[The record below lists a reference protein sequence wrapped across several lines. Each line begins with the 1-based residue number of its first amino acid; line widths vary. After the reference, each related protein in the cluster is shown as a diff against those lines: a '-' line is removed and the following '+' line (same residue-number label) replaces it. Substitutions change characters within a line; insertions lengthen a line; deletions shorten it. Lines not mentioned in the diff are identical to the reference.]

1 MAAITTLLDLTWLT
15 VFAIC
20 SVFFLVIEIR
30 QPQRKR
36 RASRALGVLLSLVV
50 LFPCVSASDDLIGL
64 ALLSPRTDR
73 QDETSILN
81 ASESREGLDF
91 ELGVRLLAL
100 DYFQVAPSNPAP
112 TPFRFTAKVPVVS
125 PAFAGYTPHSQA
137 SRPPP
142 SVSFPR

>member
-1 MAAITTLLDLTWLT
+1 MAATTIFLDLTWLT
-15 VFAIC
+15 AAAIC
-20 SVFFLVIEIR
+20 LVFLLVFELHQR
-30 QPQRKR
+30 QRKGR
-36 RASRALGVLLSLVV
+36 VRRALGVLLSLVV

-64 ALLSPRTDR
+64 ALLSPRADR

>member
-1 MAAITTLLDLTWLT
+1 MAAIITVLDLTWLT

-30 QPQRKR
+30 QRQEKR
-36 RASRALGVLLSLVV
+36 RASRVLAVLLSLII

-73 QDETSILN
+73 QDETSILI

-100 DYFQVAPSNPAP
+100 DYFQLPSSSPAP
-112 TPFRFTAKVPVVS
+112 TPFHFTMKAPAMS
-125 PAFAGYTPHSQA
+125 PAFAGHTPHCQP
-137 SRPPP
+137 SRAPP
-142 SVSFPR
+142 SV

>member
-1 MAAITTLLDLTWLT
+1 MTAITALLDLTWLT

-36 RASRALGVLLSLVV
+36 RASRVLAVLLSLVV

-73 QDETSILN
+73 QDETNILI
-81 ASESREGLDF
+81 ASESREGLDS

-100 DYFQVAPSNPAP
+100 DHFQVAPSDPAP
-112 TPFRFTAKVPVVS
+112 TPFHFTARVPAVS
-125 PAFAGYTPHSQA
+125 PAFAGYTPHCHT
-137 SRPPP
+137 SRAPPF
-142 SVSFPR
+142 V